1 VTLMNL
7 GIKAVICISF
17 LVLSG
22 LGLSFWATAMHT
34 TYGQISST
42 TPKNQTLDELLYA
55 QKLYESPTTLVLRGE
70 GPHLEFLGKAID
82 NAKLNGFTID
92 AVTVFTETSQPI
104 GSTTI
109 LTDVYSVFMSKK

>member
-1 VTLMNL
+1 MNL

>member
-1 VTLMNL
+1 MNL

-92 AVTVFTETSQPI
+92 AVTAFTETSQPT

>member
-1 VTLMNL
+1 MNL
-7 GIKAVICISF
+7 GIKAVICTSF